1 MHRYARAVKK
11 AKFEELVDFRDSFP
25 TLMSAIELIPGLRE
39 EVVKLLEAAVRE
51 VIADSGPG

>member
-1 MHRYARAVKK
+1 MKK
-11 AKFEELVDFRDSFP
+11 TKFEELADFRDSFP
-25 TLMSAIELIPGLRE
+25 TLMRAIELIPGLRE